1 MRRDTKYNLLY
12 IERNDIWYRT
22 PEHWKENNDAIIENL
37 ERIDQ
42 ELIELRQRID
52 RLERLSRGS
61 EWD

>member
-12 IERNDIWYRT
+12 IERNDEASRT
-22 PEHWKENNDAIIENL
+22 PEYWKENNDAIIENL

-42 ELIELRQRID
+42 KLNELKQSVE

>member
-12 IERNDIWYRT
+12 IERNDKAWRT
-22 PEHWKENNDAIIENL
+22 PEYWKENNDAIIENL

-42 ELIELRQRID
+42 ELNELKQRVE